1 LRAARLLFHAAVAVA
16 SVSLSARAADDRP
29 EVAIRA
35 RLDFDAPEIAGAEE
49 IRWRNASAGPIRT
62 LRLFLFANR
71 FWSIDSLNDLA
82 RHVLIAGQT
91 FEPGETDLA
100 SVKEAGESL
109 SWRFENVRSLP
120 PNTVAAVDLGRDVP
134 PGAEIAVTID
144 FRTRLP
150 NLLDTFG
157 AVDGIVVAD
166 GGWYPLPLA
175 ADPASEHDPCASSG
189 AVRAAL
195 SIPAGSSLLVNGS
208 RFAAEGDIEVTSPA
222 GERLSLVLSR
232 APFETS
238 AFRVGRRT
246 VEIDSMPSHELA
258 HRISPGQTPLEAL
271 ADTLPPILT
280 DSNDERPLRIVR
292 LPLRWYPSASAPGM
306 VLVSDRL
313 FEIFPILRPLHQ
325 RELAYAV
332 FLGEETRAAAAREP
346 PADASWIA
354 EGLAW
359 RRAEAL
365 YRARFRGGREVKD
378 WIRLFD
384 VFAIVDRF
392 ETAPRIPFVRPFFP
406 VAASDDPLGIRLGG
420 ICADRPPGRFVFGK
434 LEAKLRPAVFAA
446 VLERYRRGGD
456 RLRDVVKTA
465 GGEDADRFLTAWL
478 RPHVPV
484 NYALREVDLDPGGRP
499 GARFTIERTSPEARP
514 DSLEV
519 ALQVDADTEEETS
532 FVDLGGASTGV
543 DLAAQADVRAVQLD
557 PRRETVETR
566 LDDDRVPSE
575 YQLLLD
581 SADVEVSSTEF
592 GISTLLVGRRRYD
605 YRKDLAVAGFYTS
618 RGSGMDAGFQL
629 HGGKAIDA
637 NTYRQNLYAYYSLE
651 ELDSSF
657 ENKQEPDV
665 RTRGSLGGFGLRFN
679 SYDAFWFENP
689 MGSHHLRLFFDAYDR
704 ALGGDFD
711 FVQGGG
717 SLAYTLALRE
727 DTVLAGQVLN
737 GYSAST
743 GNTSIPNQG
752 LFSLGGFRSIR
763 GIGAEE
769 ELANDIVVVRAELR
783 HMLPWRLDWNFEDAL
798 IARRLQAKVFV
809 DTGRVDNSSRRL
821 FDPSGFAVGVG
832 GGLNLF
838 YDFMGFFP
846 TTFYL
851 DLATRADKS
860 DSVQVLFGV
869 GQPF

>member
-1 LRAARLLFHAAVAVA
+1 MRAARLLFHAAVAVV

-35 RLDFDAPEIAGAEE
+35 RLDFDAPEISGAADV
-49 IRWRNASAGPIRT
+49 RWRNAGAVPART
-62 LRLFLFANR
+62 LRVFLFANR
-71 FWSIDSLNDLA
+71 FRSIDSLNDLA
-82 RHVLIAGQT
+82 RHLLIAGQA
-91 FEPGETDLA
+91 FRPGGTDLV
-100 SVKEAGESL
+100 SVSEAGASL
-109 SWRFENVRSLP
+109 SWRFENVPSLP
-120 PNTVAAVDLGRDVP
+120 PHTVAAVDLGRDVL
-134 PGAEIAVTID
+134 PGEEIAVTID

-157 AVDGIVVAD
+157 DVDGLVVAD

-175 ADPASEHDPCASSG
+175 VDSTSANDLCASSV
-189 AVRAAL
+189 ATRAEL
-195 SIPAGSSLLVNGS
+195 SIPAGSSLLVNGR
-208 RFAAEGDIEVTSPA
+208 RFAANAGIEVTAPA
-222 GERLSLVLSR
+222 GERLSFVLSR
-232 APFETS
+232 TPFETS
-238 AFRVGRRT
+238 SFRVGGRT
-246 VEIDSMPSHELA
+246 VEIDTVPARELA
-258 HRISPGQTPLEAL
+258 HRISPGQAPLEVL
-271 ADTLPPILT
+271 ADTLPSILAE
-280 DSNDERPLRIVR
+280 SSEERSLRVVR

-332 FLGEETRAAAAREP
+332 FLEEETRRAAAREP
-346 PADASWIA
+346 PADAPWIA

-406 VAASDDPLGIRLGG
+406 VAVSDDPLGIRLGG
-420 ICADRPPGRFVFGK
+420 VCQDRPPGRFVFDK
-434 LEAKLRPAVFAA
+434 LEAKLRPVTFAA
-446 VLERYRRGGD
+446 VLERYRRGRD
-456 RLRDVVKTA
+456 PLRDVVRTA
-465 GGEDADRFLTAWL
+465 GGEDADRFLAAWL

-484 NYALREVDLDPGGRP
+484 NYALREVELDPAGKP
-499 GARFTIERTSPEARP
+499 GARFTIARMSPEARP

-519 ALQVDADTEEETS
+519 ALEEEGDAEPETS
-532 FVDLGGASTGV
+532 FVDLGDPSNAV
-543 DLAAQADVRAVQLD
+543 ELAASKKVRALQLD
-557 PRRETVETR
+557 PERKTVETR

-575 YQLLLD
+575 YQFLLD

-605 YRKDLAVAGFYTS
+605 YQKDLAAAGFYTS
-618 RGSGMDAGFQL
+618 RGYGVDAGLQL
-629 HGGKAIDA
+629 HGGKPIDA
-637 NTYRQNLYAYYSLE
+637 NLYRQNLFAYYSIE

-657 ENKQEPDV
+657 ENKQAPDV
-665 RTRGSLGGFGLRFN
+665 RTRGRLGGFGLRFN

-689 MGSHHLRLFFDAYDR
+689 AGSHHLRLFFDGYDR
-704 ALGGDFD
+704 ALGGDFG
-711 FVQGGG
+711 FVRGGG
-717 SLAYTLALRE
+717 SLAYTLPLRE
-727 DTVLAGQVLN
+727 DTVLAAQVLN
-737 GYSAST
+737 GYSAAT
-743 GNTSIPNQG
+743 GHGPIPNQG

-763 GIGAEE
+763 GIGAED
-769 ELANDIVVVRAELR
+769 ELAKDIVVVRAELR
-783 HMLPWRLDWNFEDAL
+783 RMLPWRLDLNFEDVL

-809 DTGRVDNSSRRL
+809 DTGRVENSSRRL
-821 FDPSGFAVGVG
+821 YDPSGFAVGVG

-851 DLATRADKS
+851 DVATRADKAGKA
-860 DSVQVLFGV
+860 QVLFGV

>member
-16 SVSLSARAADDRP
+16 CVALSAHAADDRP

-35 RLDFDAPEIAGAEE
+35 RLDFDAPEIAGAAE
-49 IRWRNASAGPIRT
+49 IRWRHVGARPVRT
-62 LRLFLFANR
+62 LRVFLFANR
-71 FWSIDSLNDLA
+71 FRSIDSLNDLA
-82 RHVLIAGQT
+82 RHMLIAGQT
-91 FEPGETDLA
+91 FQPGETDLV
-100 SVKEAGESL
+100 SVKEAGKSL
-109 SWRFENVRSLP
+109 SWHFENVPSLP
-120 PNTVAAVDLGRDVP
+120 PDTVAAIDLGRDVP
-134 PGAEIAVTID
+134 PGVEVAVTID

-157 AVDGIVVAD
+157 AIDGLMVAD

-175 ADPASEHDPCASSG
+175 ADAASGNDPCASSG
-189 AVRAAL
+189 AARAAL
-195 SIPAGSSLLVNGS
+195 SIPAGSSLLVNGN
-208 RFAAEGDIEVTSPA
+208 RFAGGGEIEVASAA
-222 GERLSLVLSR
+222 GQRLSLVLSR
-232 APFETS
+232 TPFETS
-238 AFRVGRRT
+238 SFRVGKQT
-246 VEIDSMPSHELA
+246 VEIDSVPSQELA
-258 HRISPGQTPLEAL
+258 HRIAPGQTPLEAL
-271 ADTLPPILT
+271 TDTLPPILA
-280 DSNDERPLRIVR
+280 DSNDERPVRIVR

-313 FEIFPILRPLHQ
+313 LEIFPILRPLHQ

-332 FLGEETRAAAAREP
+332 FLEQEARAAAAREP
-346 PADASWIA
+346 PADESWIA

-359 RRAEAL
+359 RRADAL

-406 VAASDDPLGIRLGG
+406 VAASDDPLGIRLEGV
-420 ICADRPPGRFVFGK
+420 CADRPPGRFLFDK
-434 LEAKLRPAVFAA
+434 LAARLRPATFAS

-456 RLRDVVKTA
+456 RLRDLLKMA
-465 GGEDADRFLTAWL
+465 GGEDADRFLTTWL
-478 RPHVPV
+478 RPPVPV
-484 NYALREVDLDPGGRP
+484 NYALSEVDLDPGGRA
-499 GARFTIERTSPEARP
+499 GARFNIERTSPEARP
-514 DSLEV
+514 DSLEI
-519 ALQVDADTEEETS
+519 ALEEEGDAGEETS
-532 FVDLGGASTGV
+532 FVDLGGVSTAV
-543 DLAAQADVRAVQLD
+543 DLPARQGVRAVQLD

-575 YQLLLD
+575 YQFLLD

-605 YRKDLAVAGFYTS
+605 YRKDVAVAGFYTS
-618 RGSGMDAGFQL
+618 RGSGVDAGFQL
-629 HGGKAIDA
+629 HGGRAIDA
-637 NTYRQNLYAYYSLE
+637 NLYRQNLFAYYSFE

-665 RTRGSLGGFGLRFN
+665 RTRGRLGGFGLRFN

-689 MGSHHLRLFFDAYDR
+689 MGSHHLRLFFDGYDR

-717 SLAYTLALRE
+717 NLAYTLPLRE
-727 DTVLAGQVLN
+727 DTVLAAQLVN
-737 GYSAST
+737 GYSATT
-743 GNTSIPNQG
+743 GNTAIPNQG

-763 GIGAEE
+763 GIGAED
-769 ELANDIVVVRAELR
+769 ELAKDILVVRAELR
-783 HMLPWRLDWNFEDAL
+783 HMLPWRLDWNFEDVL

-809 DTGRVDNSSRRL
+809 DSGRVDNSSRRL

-851 DLATRADKS
+851 DVATRADKAA
-860 DSVQVLFGV
+860 SVQVLFGV